1 MADPVATLLLL
12 PGLLCDAD
20 VWADQVLAIGPAVG
34 CVVPCYHDLD
44 SIAAMARRVL
54 AHAPPRFALAGHSMG
69 GRVALEVVRSAP
81 ERVERLA
88 LLDTGY
94 EARQPGEH
102 GAQEARQRRHL
113 VEVARDQGMD
123 AMGVEWVRGMVH
135 PARLTDVALMSRI
148 LAMIGRQ
155 TPQAHAAQI
164 QALLD
169 RPDASDV
176 LPQIRCPTLVACGRE
191 DAWSPVARHEAMA
204 ALIPGCELRV
214 FEDCGHMS
222 TMEQPADVTAAL
234 RDWLQQR

>member
-1 MADPVATLLLL
+1 MADSAATLLLL

-20 VWADQVLAIGPAVG
+20 VWADQVDAIGPAFR
-34 CVVPCYHDLD
+34 CVVPRYHDLD

-54 AHAPPRFALAGHSMG
+54 QHAPPRFSLAGHSMG

-81 ERVERLA
+81 GRVARLA

-94 EARQPGEH
+94 EARPAGEQ
-102 GAQEARQRRHL
+102 GAREACQRRHL
-113 VEVARDQGMD
+113 VDVAREQGMH
-123 AMGVEWVRGMVH
+123 AMGVEWARGMVH
-135 PARLTDVALMSRI
+135 PARLADSALMSRI
-148 LAMIGRQ
+148 LAMIERQ

-176 LPQIRCPTLVACGRE
+176 LPRIRCPTLVACGRE

-204 ALIPGCELRV
+204 ALIPGCTLEV
-214 FEDCGHMS
+214 FERCGHMS
-222 TMEQPADVTAAL
+222 TLERPADVAAAL
-234 RDWLQQR
+234 RVWLR